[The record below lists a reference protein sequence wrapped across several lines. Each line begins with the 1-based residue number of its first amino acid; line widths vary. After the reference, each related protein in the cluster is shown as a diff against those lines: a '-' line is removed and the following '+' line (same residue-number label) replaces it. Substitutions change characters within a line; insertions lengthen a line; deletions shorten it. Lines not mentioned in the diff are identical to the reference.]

1 MFNVLNKH
9 KAKTMYHWQESYQVE
24 CPTGRFVQNKNYEIH
39 RRGYIVILQYHGS
52 VSTKYS
58 GKTADVFY
66 GVHSDGVNKGE
77 MLAFAL
83 MDGRYACSNDMG
95 KALQKL
101 WSGKTNKLKEIVVSG
116 RGTSVRF

>member
-1 MFNVLNKH
+1 MINVLNKH
-9 KAKTMYHWQESYQVE
+9 KAKAMYHWQENYQPE
-24 CPTGRFVQNKNYEIH
+24 CQTRRFVQNKDYEIR
-39 RRGYIVILQYHGS
+39 RRGYIVTLRYHGS

-66 GVHSDGVNKGE
+66 GVHSGGVNKGE

-101 WSGKTNKLKEIVVSG
+101 WSGKTNKLRKIVVSEH
-116 RGTSVRF
+116 RTSVRF